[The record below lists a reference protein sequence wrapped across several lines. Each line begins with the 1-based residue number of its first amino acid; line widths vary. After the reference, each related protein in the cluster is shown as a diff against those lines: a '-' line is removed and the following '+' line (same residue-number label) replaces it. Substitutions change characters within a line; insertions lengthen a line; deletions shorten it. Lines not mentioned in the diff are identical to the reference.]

1 MLTTPSAFVESLKEP
16 AALRERNQSKA
27 DTKRFGGCMRNCRVS
42 LLLSIF
48 AFWVFVSHYSIEI
61 TKEKEKSF
69 FLVEEKRACS
79 HKQDKHR
86 HRDKHRTEAER
97 EREGREGRQAGKSK
111 LLNFVKTVIVNK

>member
-1 MLTTPSAFVESLKEP
+1 
-16 AALRERNQSKA
+16 
-27 DTKRFGGCMRNCRVS
+27 MRNCGVS

-86 HRDKHRTEAER
+86 HKDKHRTEAEK
-97 EREGREGRQAGKSK
+97 ERGGKAGRQAGKSK
-111 LLNFVKTVIVNK
+111 LLNFVKTVIVNKVFLRLKRYLC

>member
-1 MLTTPSAFVESLKEP
+1 
-16 AALRERNQSKA
+16 
-27 DTKRFGGCMRNCRVS
+27 MRNCRVS

-97 EREGREGRQAGKSK
+97 ERGAGRQAGRQKQIIK
-111 LLNFVKTVIVNK
+111 LCKDRHC

>member
-1 MLTTPSAFVESLKEP
+1 M
-16 AALRERNQSKA
+16 
-27 DTKRFGGCMRNCRVS
+27 
-42 LLLSIF
+42 LSIF

-69 FLVEEKRACS
+69 FLVEEKRAYI

-86 HRDKHRTEAER
+86 RRYKHRTEAER
-97 EREGREGRQAGKSK
+97 EREGREGRKAGKSK